1 MDVVVSNCMLLG
13 YTCRAIRG
21 RSAGNGQLWLGSD
34 RSATLTGLEHRCCT
48 SHTPAHKIAWSD
60 CRAAKLYVNF

>member
-34 RSATLTGLEHRCCT
+34 RSATPDR
-48 SHTPAHKIAWSD
+48 P
-60 CRAAKLYVNF
+60 RASVLHITYARAQDRMVRLQGR